1 MKSKKKFIIP
11 IGILAIVLVLAV
23 ILKVTGVLSG
33 IPQGVPVTLSSVEV
47 TDVRETIT
55 VKGTVTGETRAELAG
70 AIGYQVK
77 ELLVKEGDTVTKDQ
91 VLARLVSGT
100 QPQQGSASLTE
111 SARLEYAAAQTLYK
125 EGAISRADY
134 LKAKGAY
141 ENALLMSGNITL
153 KSPFDGTVTRVSQ
166 DEGTYISGT
175 SPFIVVEDLSSLKME
190 VKINEYS
197 ISKVKVGQR
206 VIITSEVLGDRELSG
221 VVERISLSGEQ
232 KDMTSQERVV
242 PVMILIHK
250 EDSGLLSGVTAKAEL
265 LLAEA
270 KNVVSVPIES
280 IIEDPVTKETFVFT
294 FKDGIVS
301 KIPVTTGVEG
311 DFGIELKGTELITGD
326 QVVLNPPDT
335 LEDQAQ
341 AFDINKLRKEK

>member
-1 MKSKKKFIIP
+1 MKKKKKFIIP
-11 IGILAIVLVLAV
+11 IGILAIVLVLAIV
-23 ILKVTGVLSG
+23 LKVTGVLSG
-33 IPQGVPVTLSSVEV
+33 IPQGVPVTLGTVEV
-47 TDVRETIT
+47 TDVKETIV
-55 VKGTVTGETRAELAG
+55 VKGTVTGETRAELSG
-70 AIGYQVK
+70 APGYQVK
-77 ELLVKEGDTVTKDQ
+77 ELLVREGDMVKKDQ

-111 SARLEYAAAQTLYK
+111 SARLEYIAAQTLYA

-153 KSPFDGTVTRVSQ
+153 KSPFEGTVTRVSQ
-166 DEGTYISGT
+166 DEGTYIAGT
-175 SPFIVVEDLSSLKME
+175 NPLIVVEDLSSLKME

-206 VIITSEVLGDRELSG
+206 VIITSEVLGDRKLSG

-232 KDMTSQERVV
+232 KDMTTSERVV
-242 PVMILIHK
+242 PVMIMIDK

-270 KNVVSVPIES
+270 NNVVSVPIDS
-280 IIEDPVTKETFVFT
+280 VMEDPVTKEAFVFV

-301 KIPVTTGVEG
+301 KTPVTLGVEG
-311 DFGIELKGTELITGD
+311 DFSIEVKGTKLVSGD
-326 QVVLNPPDT
+326 QVVLNAPDT
-335 LEDQAQ
+335 LEDQGQ
-341 AFDINKLRKEK
+341 AFDLNKLRKEK